1 LVTFLRHAPRNG
13 MFAAAASDDEYLHGR
28 TASLPRQVRM

>member
-1 LVTFLRHAPRNG
+1 VTFLGQTPCDRVLT
-13 MFAAAASDDEYLHGR
+13 AAAADYENLHGR

>member
-1 LVTFLRHAPRNG
+1 MTFLRQAPSDRV
-13 MFAAAASDDEYLHGR
+13 FTAAAADYENLHGR